1 MCHCAL
7 HSNSFSDSDEFR
19 RRVDVC
25 VCIVDTSTTTHTFT
39 LDLST
44 LEREREQKNKMGEC
58 CTKGYAENKRGSR
71 ELDRGGDLFY
81 IKISKRRAFVWTSS
95 HMSKEN
101 IQRPVISPPSLSLW
115 AGLPSLLYSKCAMGH
130 ADVCVFFVAI

>member
-1 MCHCAL
+1 M
-7 HSNSFSDSDEFR
+7 
-19 RRVDVC
+19 DVC

-44 LEREREQKNKMGEC
+44 LERRERTKKNKMGEC

-71 ELDRGGDLFY
+71 ELDRGGGDLFY

-101 IQRPVISPPSLSLW
+101 TQRPVISLPLSIL
-115 AGLPSLLYSKCAMGH
+115 MGWTPLSP
-130 ADVCVFFVAI
+130 IQ